1 MQREEYEL
9 ESARYRR
16 RDQCGRA
23 THIVSRTTSNAVGI
37 AVSSEQP
44 RHVHH
49 LQAVPAEHQFPDAFH
64 SSRLPPLP
72 LTSDR
77 DTYGAGEACVSLNVQ
92 AYVGDRVTN
101 IEDWLRD
108 SDVQQPP
115 VVDRQDDNFSACPT
129 TMEEP
134 WKNTSLFPELDLPY
148 LSTPVTCDNCNAVQS
163 FDCDVV
169 ASRDDA
175 TVAIQ
180 TYGMTDKP
188 DNNNND
194 VATVNANVITKE
206 VVVMIDAETQT
217 TVADIGVLVQEA
229 ATQAGIN
236 SGNFIC
242 QTDPSQVVECLSDLM
257 QGDTVST
264 PFMLARTVARKLHVA
279 FSDIFERSVIAA
291 LSYGMSFFECRFMNQ
306 LVNMLRPLHAVD
318 ATERTV
324 MLALAYELTRRQN
337 RPQDAPG
344 TSVNF
349 DSPPDTA
356 AAAGV
361 DDRAPMDP
369 IIIDSDTE
377 PVAESEVV
385 P

>member
-1 MQREEYEL
+1 MDRIVPMQREEYEL

-44 RHVHH
+44 RHVRH

-134 WKNTSLFPELDLPY
+134 WENTSLFPELDLPY

-163 FDCDVV
+163 VDCDVV

-306 LVNMLRPLHAVD
+306 LVNMLRPLHAM
-318 ATERTV
+318 
-324 MLALAYELTRRQN
+324 MLLLLGMMLLLLYRHMA
-337 RPQDAPG
+337 
-344 TSVNF
+344 
-349 DSPPDTA
+349 
-356 AAAGV
+356 
-361 DDRAPMDP
+361 
-369 IIIDSDTE
+369 
-377 PVAESEVV
+377 
-385 P
+385 